1 MQSFNRENCFSN
13 GYTARVQ
20 NFLKTLGMWPLVL
33 RTSDFIRKTRLALR
47 RPELECPID
56 PGATVTMCQV
66 RSGHVSSG
74 LAGLGEVK
82 WGQVRSVRVRSSQTG
97 SLTWLSRR
105 RQPPWSASGRRA
117 GWWSADRSSQSHCK
131 TTDRWRYTHSIG
143 KDTRTEHWTLRG
155 NMGSKPRSERSR

>member
-1 MQSFNRENCFSN
+1 
-13 GYTARVQ
+13 
-20 NFLKTLGMWPLVL
+20 MWPLVL

-47 RPELECPID
+47 PPELECPID
-56 PGATVTMCQV
+56 PGATITMCQV
-66 RSGHVSSG
+66 RSGQVSRSGHVRSG

-105 RQPPWSASGRRA
+105 RQPPSSASGRRA

>member
-1 MQSFNRENCFSN
+1 MGTRPEYRIS
-13 GYTARVQ
+13 Q
-20 NFLKTLGMWPLVL
+20 NVMWPLIF

-47 RPELECPID
+47 RSELECPID
-56 PGATVTMCQV
+56 PGTTITMCQV
-66 RSGHVSSG
+66 RSGQVSRSGHVSSG

-82 WGQVRSVRVRSSQTG
+82 WGQVRPVRVRSSQTV

-105 RQPPWSASGRRA
+105 QQPPSSASGRRA

-131 TTDRWRYTHSIG
+131 TTGRWRYTHSIG

>member
-20 NFLKTLGMWPLVL
+20 NFSKTLGMWPLVL

-56 PGATVTMCQV
+56 PGATITMCQV

-117 GWWSADRSSQSHCK
+117 GWWSADRRSQSHCK

>member
-1 MQSFNRENCFSN
+1 M
-13 GYTARVQ
+13 GT
-20 NFLKTLGMWPLVL
+20 
-33 RTSDFIRKTRLALR
+33 
-47 RPELECPID
+47 RPEYRISQKRYVTTRIKNFRLYKEDSSGTSSAWAGMPHWPRGYHHNV
-56 PGATVTMCQV
+56 PGQV
-66 RSGHVSSG
+66 SRSGHVRSG

-105 RQPPWSASGRRA
+105 RQPPSSASGRRA